1 VARSV
6 LDRHNWGVVA
16 GLILLETMMNK
27 REIDAIHK
35 VSESLEV
42 KVSEI
47 LKDVIEQYN
56 ESVAMNVLINVGTSM
71 IAKALVMTE
80 PSNRDN
86 VENIAFRIT
95 QMKVEEGHAAVES
108 MMAIGK
114 AMLPQGGAYTCQ
126 QTPPKK
132 H

>member
-1 VARSV
+1 
-6 LDRHNWGVVA
+6 
-16 GLILLETMMNK
+16 MNK

-42 KVSEI
+42 KVSEV

-126 QTPPKK
+126 PTPPKK

>member
-1 VARSV
+1 
-6 LDRHNWGVVA
+6 
-16 GLILLETMMNK
+16 MNK